1 MHVLTAKT
9 QSGYEDGITYYD
21 ARTVPGRFEIG
32 EPGSGG
38 GDGEPDLRVVM
49 EWLEVLP
56 AGNGARFGL
65 SGAVENEGDGP
76 SPATT
81 LRYYRSTNETISR
94 NDTEVATHPVPA
106 LAAGED
112 TGIPANLSITLDMP
126 TTPGTHYYG
135 ACVDSVPGESDTGNN
150 CDGAGTLTV
159 EEPDPPTGDDHGN
172 TTGDA
177 TVVSG
182 ISTTQGELEQG
193 GDVDYFRIDLD
204 HPGRLTVETTGPT
217 DTYGTLSGPNGL
229 IGQNDDAG
237 EGANFLINA
246 NVEAGA
252 HYVAVRGFNSST
264 TGSYTLVVDYE
275 PEAVDPIGPTVTH
288 TVPLVTS
295 ASRTDQQ
302 GFVRVINR
310 SDRAG
315 TVSIRAIDDAGNR
328 SQPVTLSMGASA
340 TRHFNSGDLEDG
352 NSAKGLS
359 DGVGGGRGDWR
370 LELES
375 DLDILALAYIRTPD
389 GFLASVHDIAPE
401 SDGAYH
407 AAIFNP
413 GSNDQQRS
421 LLRLINPNDRTV
433 DVTIDGVDDGGAA
446 PPSGRVRLS
455 LRANEA
461 TTVTAQDLE
470 NGRGGLQGRFGD
482 GTGKWQLFVT
492 STRPIHVMSLM
503 DTPTG
508 NLINLSTFGIGDQ
521 SAAATG
527 SAGNARYATKA
538 SEDEAVHPANRRSG
552 IAGHEGRS
560 GQASIAAAG
569 RRNTE
574 TGSTL

>member
-1 MHVLTAKT
+1 MLLAGTIAIVHATSWNRATIAPILCLRGLTQGITADATSGTHMYQTLLVHVRVITSPTRQPGEYYVHVLTAKT

-21 ARTVPGRFEIG
+21 TRTVPGRFEIG

-229 IGQNDDAG
+229 IGENDDAG

-275 PEAVDPIGPTVTH
+275 PEAVDPIGPTATH

-359 DGVGGGRGDWR
+359 DGVGRRPGRLAARIGERSRYPGACLHPHPGRLPRQRARHRAGIRWR
-370 LELES
+370 LPRCHIQS
-375 DLDILALAYIRTPD
+375 
-389 GFLASVHDIAPE
+389 G
-401 SDGAYH
+401 
-407 AAIFNP
+407 
-413 GSNDQQRS
+413 QQRS
-421 LLRLINPNDRTV
+421 
-433 DVTIDGVDDGGAA
+433 AA
-446 PPSGRVRLS
+446 
-455 LRANEA
+455 
-461 TTVTAQDLE
+461 
-470 NGRGGLQGRFGD
+470 
-482 GTGKWQLFVT
+482 QL
-492 STRPIHVMSLM
+492 
-503 DTPTG
+503 
-508 NLINLSTFGIGDQ
+508 
-521 SAAATG
+521 AAADQPQ
-527 SAGNARYATKA
+527 R
-538 SEDEAVHPANRRSG
+538 
-552 IAGHEGRS
+552 
-560 GQASIAAAG
+560 
-569 RRNTE
+569 
-574 TGSTL
+574 